1 MPNLLDLYRLIA
13 EDKAF
18 KYTIYCDMDGVLCNF
33 DLGYEKLTDMPTAK
47 ANSYSKSFFWDLFR
61 KKLDEKGVQERDFWA
76 NLPWQP
82 GGQKL
87 WETIAP
93 YMPNILSA
101 PSVNLSHSEEDK
113 YHPEKN
119 EAIIGKKM
127 WIAKNLYNVNEEI
140 FVPAP
145 EKAKFASPTHILIDD
160 MEKNITAWDAAGG
173 IGILHKSTP
182 VTLNILTT
190 KYGFNER

>member
-18 KYTIYCDMDGVLCNF
+18 KYTVYCDMDGVLCNF
-33 DLGYEKLTDMPTAK
+33 DLGYEKLTDMSTAK

-61 KKLDEKGVQERDFWA
+61 KKLDEKGVKERDFWA

-101 PSVNLSHSEEDK
+101 PAIDFSLPFDEQLS
-113 YHPEKN
+113 PEKN

-145 EKAKFASPTHILIDD
+145 KKATYADPTHILIDD

-182 VTLNILTT
+182 ITLNILTT